1 MVVIDQIFLIH
12 LDFSFHLA
20 FFLKTVLLLEQRMC
34 TDKFRAA
41 FHAKW
46 RCCLS
51 IFSCSS
57 LSPVP
62 SVIFLMGSML
72 YLVSIINTI

>member
-1 MVVIDQIFLIH
+1 MVMIDQIFLIH
-12 LDFSFHLA
+12 LDFSSHLA
-20 FFLKTVLLLEQRMC
+20 LSLKTVPLLEQRMY
-34 TDKFRAA
+34 TDKFRAP
-41 FHAKW
+41 FRAKW

-51 IFSCSS
+51 ILSCSS

-72 YLVSIINTI
+72 YLVSIISII